1 MDYKSAQ
8 KAQVNFQCESC
19 DFKCCYKRDWD
30 RHVSSRKHK
39 KNDEG
44 VTKEDEKGTKN
55 AEKFTCECGKSYF
68 HRQGLW
74 KHKKTC
80 DLQEK
85 EKEQIQ
91 EKEKSLD
98 NEIFN
103 FLLKENQEFKKML
116 IEQNQKNQEL
126 MLELAQK
133 SGSINGNNNN
143 NCNNTNKFNMN
154 FFLNEKCKD
163 AMNIMDFVDSIKLTL
178 QDLEKTAELGYVK
191 GLTNIIVKGL
201 NDLDVHKRPIHCS
214 DMKRETLY
222 VKDNNAWEKE
232 NTEKIKVKN
241 MVKYISRRN
250 AKQINEWTKENKDYN
265 DSSSKKNDKYLKLI
279 IEANG
284 GDDHEINKIITNV
297 TPHIIIDK

>member
-1 MDYKSAQ
+1 MDDKKTA
-8 KAQVNFQCESC
+8 KNATDFFCEFC
-19 DFKCCYKRDWD
+19 DFKCCKKSDFD
-30 RHVSSRKHK
+30 RHLLTRKHSMIT
-39 KNDEG
+39 NG
-44 VTKEDEKGTKN
+44 DEKAQKN
-55 AEKFTCECGKSYF
+55 AEKFTCECGKLYKC
-68 HRQGLW
+68 RQSLW
-74 KHKKTC
+74 RHKKNC
-80 DLQEK
+80 GLQIKEQEQEQKQEK
-85 EKEQIQ
+85 Q
-91 EKEKSLD
+91 LN

-126 MLELAQK
+126 MVELAKK

-178 QDLEKTAELGYVK
+178 QDLEKTAEVGYVK

-201 NDLDVHKRPIHCS
+201 NELDVHKRPIHCS
-214 DMKRETLY
+214 DSKRETLY

-232 NTEKIKVKN
+232 NAEKIRVKN

-250 AKQINEWTKENKDYN
+250 AKQINEWTKENKGYN

-284 GDDHEINKIITNV
+284 GDDDEINKIITNV
-297 TPHIIIDK
+297 APHIVIDKQSE